1 MLKGPASKGES
12 VASLIRY
19 KSSIFFLNTQSSV
32 LNPQSTIRSSILI
45 CLWYALCNRDCQK
58 YLWLHFQKKRNYSET
73 VLFCPLRLLTT
84 AVIEPL
90 ERILS
95 RPPLFLAIPY
105 TVPLYTIPS
114 MLRRTPRSNLSP
126 LSIPLLRVQGIVYS
140 GTVEGIARKRGGR
153 LKILSNGSMTAVV
166 KRC

>member
-1 MLKGPASKGES
+1 MGLIQNFSQHGGGGERPS
-12 VASLIRY
+12 QSQNLMSNYVYLIR
-19 KSSIFFLNTQSSV
+19 
-32 LNPQSTIRSSILI
+32 ILI
-45 CLWYALCNRDCQK
+45 CLWCALCNRDCQK

-126 LSIPLLRVQGIVYS
+126 LSIPLL
-140 GTVEGIARKRGGR
+140 
-153 LKILSNGSMTAVV
+153 LLDFN
-166 KRC
+166 